1 MVDDVSIPKGWRLA
15 DPKGAFYK
23 LQDPKERR
31 KIINDPGSYVVGV
44 LVWEPNIGNGE
55 VLLHPQWM
63 PGDVGH
69 NVRVHDSVGDF
80 IQLLTC
86 HYDYITE
93 VDENR
98 ERGKQ

>member
-15 DPKGAFYK
+15 DPKGVFYK
-23 LQDPKERR
+23 GQDPKQRR
-31 KIINDPGSYVVGV
+31 RTINDPMSYVVGV
-44 LVWEPNIGNGE
+44 LVWDPNMGSGE

-63 PGDVGH
+63 PGNVGR
-69 NVRVHDSVGDF
+69 NLTVHDSVGDF

-86 HYDYITE
+86 HYDYTTE
-93 VDENR
+93 VDENL